1 MIVESF
7 AGTLRGSLEVR
18 VGTLDTEL
26 TLVLEELQADVGTS
40 IFTRL
45 LVSSMLYQLSWQTL
59 ILEN

>member
-26 TLVLEELQADVGTS
+26 TLVLEELQADVGTKAHL
-40 IFTRL
+40 FL
-45 LVSSMLYQLSWQTL
+45 PGC
-59 ILEN
+59 

>member
-1 MIVESF
+1 MLAESF

-18 VGTLDTEL
+18 FGTPDTEL

-59 ILEN
+59 I